1 MVTNPVPQDEAL
13 LHLSASS
20 ISTLIECPREFLYH
34 YIQGQPPQDVGASFV
49 LGSAVHEA
57 LAYFY
62 NTLKQSGTEP
72 SLTELVDV
80 ASAVIDAP
88 QRAPVSFKK
97 GESPES
103 LLAQATAMLKAFMA
117 TGYRPAHILA
127 VEHRFTVPLR
137 NPITHEPLP
146 ECLLGTFDLLE
157 ERDGRVIVTDHK
169 TAARLDADRTAAP
182 DTQMALYASAARTLL
197 GVDEVDLQYQ
207 FLVKSRIPTVTTLP
221 ITRTDPTKEE
231 RGALTLAAS
240 ASTIIS
246 LALSHDCPQLVMP
259 KHRSWRC
266 PTCSYRTLS
275 ASEDR
280 YRRLPMTPAYDPCH
294 QRATRVV

>member
-1 MVTNPVPQDEAL
+1 MVTNPVPQDEA

-34 YIQGQPPQDVGASFV
+34 YIQGQPPQDTGASLI

-62 NTLKQSGTEP
+62 NSLKQSDTEP

-80 ASAVIDAP
+80 ASAAIDAP

-97 GESPES
+97 GESLDS
-103 LLAQATAMLKAFMA
+103 LKSQAGAMLAAFLA
-117 TGYRPAHILA
+117 TGYRPTHILA
-127 VEHRFTVPLR
+127 VEFKFVLPLV
-137 NPITHEPLP
+137 NPITGEPLP
-146 ECLLGTFDLLE
+146 EVLLGTFDLVE
-157 ERDGRVIVTDHK
+157 ERNGQIVVTDHK
-169 TAARLDADRTAAP
+169 TAARIDADKVAAP
-182 DTQMALYASAARTLL
+182 DTQMGLYAFAARQLFD
-197 GVDEVDLQYQ
+197 VDDVGLQYQ
-207 FLVKSRIPTVTTLP
+207 FITKTKEPAVTLQT
-221 ITRTDPTKEE
+221 IARHDPAKEE

-246 LALSHDCPQLVMP
+246 LALSHDHPQLVLP

-266 PTCSYRTLS
+266 SGCGYRSLC
-275 ASEDR
+275 ASQD
-280 YRRLPMTPAYDPCH
+280 
-294 QRATRVV
+294 

>member
-34 YIQGQPPQDVGASFV
+34 YIQGQPPQDVGASLV

-57 LAYFY
+57 LAFFY
-62 NTLKQSGTEP
+62 NSVKQSGTEP
-72 SLTELVDV
+72 TLAQLVEV
-80 ASAVIDAP
+80 ASAAIDAP
-88 QRAPVSFKK
+88 QRAPVAFKK
-97 GESPES
+97 GESLDS
-103 LLAQATAMLKAFMA
+103 LKTQATAMLKAFMT

-127 VEHRFTVPLR
+127 VEHRFTIPLC
-137 NPITHEPLP
+137 NPLTNAPLP

-169 TAARLDADRTAAP
+169 TAARLDAERTAAP
-182 DTQMALYASAARTLL
+182 DTQMALYAHSARTLL

-207 FLVKSRIPTVTTLP
+207 FLVKSREPTVTTLP
-221 ITRTDPTKEE
+221 ITRTDPAKEE

-246 LALSHDCPQLVMP
+246 LALAHDHPQLVLP

-266 PTCSYRTLS
+266 PTCGYRTLC
-275 ASEDR
+275 ASED
-280 YRRLPMTPAYDPCH
+280 
-294 QRATRVV
+294 

>member
-1 MVTNPVPQDEAL
+1 MVINPVPQDES

-34 YIQGQPPQDVGASFV
+34 YIQGQPPQDTGASLI

-62 NTLKQSGTEP
+62 NSVKQSSTES

-80 ASAVIDAP
+80 ASAAIDSP

-97 GESPES
+97 GESLDS
-103 LLAQATAMLKAFMA
+103 LKSQASAMLAAFLA
-117 TGYRPAHILA
+117 TGYRPAHVLA
-127 VEHRFTVPLR
+127 VEYKFTIPLV
-137 NPITHEPLP
+137 NPFTGEQLS
-146 ECLLGTFDLLE
+146 ECLLGTFDLVE
-157 ERDGRVIVTDHK
+157 ERNGQIVVTDHK
-169 TAARLDADRTAAP
+169 TAARIDNDKVSAP
-182 DTQMALYASAARTLL
+182 DTQMALYSLAAKTLFD
-197 GVDEVDLQYQ
+197 VDDVSLQYQ
-207 FLVKSRIPTVTTLP
+207 FLTKTKEPAVTLQTIARHDQSR
-221 ITRTDPTKEE
+221 EE

-246 LALSHDCPQLVMP
+246 LALSHDHPQLVLP

-266 PTCSYRTLS
+266 SGCGYRSLC
-275 ASEDR
+275 ASQD
-280 YRRLPMTPAYDPCH
+280 
-294 QRATRVV
+294 

>member
-1 MVTNPVPQDEAL
+1 MVLNPVPQDEAL

-20 ISTLIECPREFLYH
+20 ISTLMECGRELLYH
-34 YIQGQPPQDVGASFV
+34 YIRGLPAQDVGASLV

-62 NTLKQSGTEP
+62 NSVKQSGVEP
-72 SLTELVDV
+72 SLTELVEV
-80 ASAVIDAP
+80 ASAAIDAP
-88 QRAPVSFKK
+88 QRAPILFKK
-97 GESPES
+97 GESLDS
-103 LLAQATAMLKAFMA
+103 LKSQASAMLAEFMA
-117 TGYRPAHILA
+117 TGYRPGHILA
-127 VEHRFTVPLR
+127 VEYKFTIPLV

-169 TAARLDADRTAAP
+169 TCARLDAERTAAP
-182 DTQMALYASAARTLL
+182 DTQMALYASAARTIL
-197 GVDEVDLQYQ
+197 GVDEVDLQFQ
-207 FLVKSRIPTVTTLP
+207 FLVKTRDPSVTTLP
-221 ITRTDPTKEE
+221 ITRTDPAKEE

-246 LALSHDCPQLVMP
+246 LALMHPHPQLVLP

-266 PTCSYRTLS
+266 PTCGYRSLC
-275 ASEDR
+275 ASED
-280 YRRLPMTPAYDPCH
+280 
-294 QRATRVV
+294 